1 MSISSSCVGLFSHE
15 REALSN
21 GPRNSASSRTEATQ
35 NACFA
40 VKLNQKIPFHLFCH
54 WNVPAEHLE
63 AASSLPYPYP
73 FVSGAQNFGHAYG
86 ERWRAIPFSERFEQ
100 QQMFIKMVPDK

>member
-1 MSISSSCVGLFSHE
+1 MGLFSHE
-15 REALSN
+15 RKPLSN

-54 WNVPAEHLE
+54 WNVPGEHLD
-63 AASSLPYPYP
+63 AASSLPYPSP
-73 FVSGAQNFGHAYG
+73 FISDAQDFGHANG
-86 ERWRAIPFSERFEQ
+86 ERWGTISFSKRFEQ
-100 QQMFIKMVPDK
+100 KDLVKEVSVDK